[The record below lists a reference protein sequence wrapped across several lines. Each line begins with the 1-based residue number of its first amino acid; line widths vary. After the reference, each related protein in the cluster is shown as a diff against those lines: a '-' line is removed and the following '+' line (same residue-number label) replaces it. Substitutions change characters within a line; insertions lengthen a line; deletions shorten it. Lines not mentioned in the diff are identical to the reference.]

1 MTCRWVMAAM
11 TRARPPQR
19 CHRKRSWENVRL
31 SSSAQHMVADGAV
44 ASCLGCNFR
53 SFAMRRHADD
63 LGAIFGVCG
72 KEAERK
78 VSDRIISSESGF
90 IGLTRMESLGG
101 KIIKRRVFSGSSDG
115 V

>member
-1 MTCRWVMAAM
+1 MTCRWVRAAV

-19 CHRKRSWENVRL
+19 CHRKRSWEKVRL
-31 SSSAQHMVADGAV
+31 RSSAQHMVDDGAE

-72 KEAERK
+72 KEAAVNDFVLTGSWHELR
-78 VSDRIISSESGF
+78 DAPDE
-90 IGLTRMESLGG
+90 GL
-101 KIIKRRVFSGSSDG
+101 RREVQDAADIA
-115 V
+115 